1 MRTVIASFLL
11 FACAG
16 AAQSQSFDLQGYVAG
31 RAINAT
37 GPASWLEGGAGR
49 FEATG
54 DRDDFMG
61 VAQLGVDWTPSTFLR
76 VHASGTARHD
86 PSEFRGDSAGLVEAY
101 ADLHGSF
108 GLDDVQLR
116 AGQFFLP
123 SSRENIDPLW
133 ASPYTI
139 NYSALNTWIGQE
151 VRPIGVDL
159 QYRHVT
165 GAGHFI
171 TGGATAFRGNDT
183 MGTLLAWRG
192 WSIGSRLS
200 TYGETLPLPPLP
212 SLSDSGTFFRQRDD
226 GTTPFTNDLDGHTG
240 FAGRV
245 RYSIPQRGSVQ
256 YTYVDNQ
263 GDRKLYPPASGSFGE
278 IYSPRAEYSWA
289 TTFHLVSAEIGNP
302 DALVFAAEYM
312 RGNTLMGV
320 FENYV
325 DADFD
330 ALYVLVSHK
339 RGRNRWT
346 ARYEVFGTDERDF
359 SALGERNDESL
370 RSWTLAWLFD
380 VRDNIRAGA
389 EFTQITGQRA
399 DVADPDGRTFTV
411 EARYNF

>member
-1 MRTVIASFLL
+1 
-11 FACAG
+11 
-16 AAQSQSFDLQGYVAG
+16 
-31 RAINAT
+31 
-37 GPASWLEGGAGR
+37 
-49 FEATG
+49 
-54 DRDDFMG
+54 
-61 VAQLGVDWTPSTFLR
+61 
-76 VHASGTARHD
+76 
-86 PSEFRGDSAGLVEAY
+86 EAY
-101 ADLHGSF
+101 ADLHKSF

-123 SSRENIDPLW
+123 SSRENIDSLW

-151 VRPIGVDL
+151 VRPIGADL

-165 GAGHFI
+165 SAGHFI

-212 SLSDSGTFFRQRDD
+212 SLADSGTFFRQRDD
-226 GTTPFTNDLDGHTG
+226 GTTPFTKDFDGQTG

-256 YTYVDNQ
+256 YTFVDNR
-263 GDRKLYPPASGSFGE
+263 GDRKLYPPASGPSGE

-289 TTFHLVSAEIGNP
+289 TKFHLISAEIGNP
-302 DALVFAAEYM
+302 DALVFASEYM
-312 RGNTLMGV
+312 RGRTLMGV
-320 FENYV
+320 FANHV
-325 DADFD
+325 DAGFD
-330 ALYVLVSHK
+330 AFYVLTSYK

-359 SALGERNDESL
+359 SELGERNDESL

-389 EFTQITGQRA
+389 EFTQVTGQRA
-399 DVADPDGRTFTV
+399 DTTDPDGRTFTV
-411 EARYNF
+411 EARYHF